1 MLAGAITTAIIQS
14 SSVTTVL
21 VVGFVSAGLMKLEQT
36 IPIIMGASIGTTVT
50 AQIIAFKITHYAL
63 AIIFTGFVMQFI
75 SRNEVVQ
82 RTGTMIF
89 GFGMIFFG
97 MSLMGDATAPLR
109 DYPPF
114 IELLREMDHPI
125 YGILFAAI
133 FTAVV
138 QSSSATTG
146 VIIMLASQGLISLEQ
161 GIALVF
167 GANIGTCVTA
177 LLAAI
182 GNSRDALRTAL
193 VHVSFNTIGVIV
205 WYFFIPQFAELIRY
219 ISPSHPE
226 LQGIAR
232 LAAETP
238 RQIANAHTLFN
249 VGNTILFIGFT
260 HQFAKLVT
268 WMVPVTKE
276 EKAGKIRPKYL
287 DPNLVDTPALALDRV
302 RMEIGRMAE
311 HVLPMVR
318 KGTEAAI
325 AGSSAD
331 LTELARMDSQVDQL
345 HGPIVEY
352 LREVARQDLTSEE
365 ADLVYHYLAIA
376 SYYESIG
383 DTLKLNLVHIGQKRL
398 RGEVVISDE
407 TRRLF
412 ENLVDDKRVFDLVKD
427 FGTSESPKSTRSSTT
442 HWCPGRLGHPAFR
455 HNIASSLRLHT
466 GLPYDWTPR
475 SDAPLGSPLAP
486 SARRVSRVASR
497 LPGTTRLRFALHGG
511 QRLIPLLEL
520 ATRAVTR
527 WDREAARDV
536 IRAKNRINELSQ
548 QIERHITRRMAADAP
563 QRRLTYQIESELL
576 ENLKR
581 VYYFTK
587 RIGKVVL
594 ETNIKAA
601 WIQLVSATRSRAGG

>member
-1 MLAGAITTAIIQS
+1 MKDSLEIGAILMGLAGGLAIFLYGMELMTNALKASSGQRLKKLLARMTTNRFKGVLAGAVTTAIIQS

-63 AIIFTGFVMQFI
+63 AIVFTGFVLQFF

-114 IELLREMDHPI
+114 IELLREMDHPL
-125 YGILFAAI
+125 YGILLSAV

-226 LQGIAR
+226 LEGIKR

-249 VGNTILFIGFT
+249 VGNTLLFIGFT

-287 DPNLVDTPALALDRV
+287 DPNLIDTPALALDRV

-398 RGEVVISDE
+398 RGEVVISDQ
-407 TRRLF
+407 TRQLF
-412 ENLVDDKRVFDLVKD
+412 EKLVD
-427 FGTSESPKSTRSSTT
+427 E
-442 HWCPGRLGHPAFR
+442 
-455 HNIASSLRLHT
+455 
-466 GLPYDWTPR
+466 
-475 SDAPLGSPLAP
+475 
-486 SARRVSRVASR
+486 
-497 LPGTTRLRFALHGG
+497 
-511 QRLIPLLEL
+511 LIPLLEL

-527 WDREAARDV
+527 WDRDAAREV

-548 QIERHITRRMAADAP
+548 KIERHITRRMAADAP

-594 ETNIKAA
+594 ETNIKAGKSSEA
-601 WIQLVSATRSRAGG
+601 A

>member
-1 MLAGAITTAIIQS
+1 MNDSLQIGAILMGLAGGLAIFLYGMELMTGALKASSGRRLKNLLARMTTNRFKGVAAGAITTAIIQS

-63 AIIFTGFVMQFI
+63 LIIAAGFAMQFL
-75 SRNEVVQ
+75 SHNEVIR
-82 RTGTMIF
+82 RTGTMVF

-109 DYPPF
+109 NYPPF
-114 IELLREMDHPI
+114 IELLREMDHPL
-125 YGILFAAI
+125 YGILLSAL

-193 VHVSFNTIGVIV
+193 VHITFNTVGVMV
-205 WYFFIPQFAELIRY
+205 WYFFIPQFADFIRH

-226 LQGIAR
+226 LAGIRR
-232 LAAETP
+232 LASETP

-249 VGNTILFIGFT
+249 VGNTLLFVGFT
-260 HQFAKLVT
+260 HQFARLVT
-268 WMVPVTKE
+268 WMVPVTEE
-276 EKAGKIRPKYL
+276 EKKGGVRPRYL
-287 DPNLVDTPALALDRV
+287 DPNLIDTPALALDRV

-311 HVLPMVR
+311 RVLPMVR

-325 AGSSAD
+325 AGSAAD
-331 LTELARMDSQVDQL
+331 LSELTRMDNEVDQL

-352 LREVARQDLTSEE
+352 LRELSRQNLTSQE
-365 ADLVYHYLAIA
+365 ADLIHHYLAIA
-376 SYYESIG
+376 SYYENIG

-398 RGEVVISDE
+398 RGEVIISE
-407 TRRLF
+407 ATRHLF
-412 ENLVDDKRVFDLVKD
+412 EELVD
-427 FGTSESPKSTRSSTT
+427 E
-442 HWCPGRLGHPAFR
+442 
-455 HNIASSLRLHT
+455 
-466 GLPYDWTPR
+466 
-475 SDAPLGSPLAP
+475 
-486 SARRVSRVASR
+486 
-497 LPGTTRLRFALHGG
+497 
-511 QRLIPLLEL
+511 LIPLLER
-520 ATRAVTR
+520 ATHAVTR
-527 WDREAARDV
+527 WDRKAAREV
-536 IRAKNRINELSQ
+536 IRAKNRINERAL

-594 ETNIKAA
+594 EHNLKPGKESEAA
-601 WIQLVSATRSRAGG
+601 

>member
-1 MLAGAITTAIIQS
+1 MHSSLEISAILMGLAGGLAIFLYGMELMTGALKASSGQRLKRLLARMTTNRFKGVLAGAVTTAIIQS

-63 AIIFTGFVMQFI
+63 AIIFTGFVMQFL

-114 IELLREMDHPI
+114 IELLREMDHPL
-125 YGILFAAI
+125 YGILFSAV

-193 VHVSFNTIGVIV
+193 VHILFNTLGVVV
-205 WYFFIPQFAELIRY
+205 WYAFIPQFAELIRA
-219 ISPSHPE
+219 ISPTDHHLE
-226 LQGIAR
+226 GIAR

-249 VGNTILFIGFT
+249 VGNTLLFIGFT
-260 HQFAKLVT
+260 HQFARLVT
-268 WMVPVTKE
+268 WLVPVTKE
-276 EKAGKIRPKYL
+276 EKALKVAPKYL
-287 DPNLVDTPALALDRV
+287 DRHLLETPALALDRV

-311 HVLPMVR
+311 RVLPMLR
-318 KGTEAAI
+318 KGIEAAI
-325 AGSSAD
+325 RGTAQD
-331 LTELARMDSQVDQL
+331 LSELTRMDNQVDQL
-345 HGPIVEY
+345 HGPILEY
-352 LREVARQDLTSEE
+352 LRELSRQDLTSQE
-365 ADLVYHYLAIA
+365 AELVHHYLAIA
-376 SYYESIG
+376 GYYENIG

-398 RGEVVISDE
+398 RGEVIISDE
-407 TRRLF
+407 TRELF
-412 ENLVDDKRVFDLVKD
+412 E
-427 FGTSESPKSTRSSTT
+427 
-442 HWCPGRLGHPAFR
+442 RL
-455 HNIASSLRLHT
+455 L
-466 GLPYDWTPR
+466 DE
-475 SDAPLGSPLAP
+475 
-486 SARRVSRVASR
+486 
-497 LPGTTRLRFALHGG
+497 
-511 QRLIPLLEL
+511 LIPQLEL

-527 WDREAARDV
+527 WDKEAAREV
-536 IRAKNRINELSQ
+536 IRAKNRINQLSQ
-548 QIERHITRRMAADAP
+548 EIERHITRRMTADAP
-563 QRRLTYQIESELL
+563 QRRLTYQIETELL

-587 RIGKVVL
+587 RIGKAVL
-594 ETNIKAA
+594 ESDVKTEESSEAA
-601 WIQLVSATRSRAGG
+601 

>member
-1 MLAGAITTAIIQS
+1 MEQSLEIGAILMGLLGGLAIFLYGMELMTGALKASSGRRLKRLLARMTTNRFKGVLAGAVTTAIIQS

-63 AIIFTGFVMQFI
+63 AIVTFGFALQFLG
-75 SRNEVVQ
+75 RNEVVR

-89 GFGMIFFG
+89 GFGLIFFG
-97 MSLMGDATAPLR
+97 MSLMGDATSPLR

-114 IELLREMDHPI
+114 IELLREMEHPL
-125 YGILFAAI
+125 YGILLSAL

-193 VHVSFNTIGVIV
+193 VHITFNTLGVAV
-205 WYFFIPQFAELIRY
+205 WYPFIDQFAEWVRLL
-219 ISPSHPE
+219 SPAAPE

-249 VGNTILFIGFT
+249 VGNTLLFIGFT
-260 HQFAKLVT
+260 RGFARLVT
-268 WMVPVTKE
+268 WMVPVTEE
-276 EKAGKIRPKYL
+276 EKARKVAPKYL
-287 DPNLVDTPALALDRV
+287 DPNLLDTPALALDRV

-311 HVLPMVR
+311 RVLPMVR

-325 AGSSAD
+325 RGDAAQLAE
-331 LTELARMDSQVDQL
+331 LTRLDNEVDQL

-352 LREVARQDLTSEE
+352 LRELARRDLTSAE
-365 ADLVYHYLAIA
+365 AELVHHYLAIA
-376 SYYESIG
+376 GHFESIG
-383 DTLKLNLVHIGQKRL
+383 DTLKLNLVHIGRKRL
-398 RGEVVISDE
+398 QGEVVISEE
-407 TRRLF
+407 TAALF
-412 ENLVDDKRVFDLVKD
+412 QRLVDEL
-427 FGTSESPKSTRSSTT
+427 
-442 HWCPGRLGHPAFR
+442 
-455 HNIASSLRLHT
+455 IA
-466 GLPYDWTPR
+466 
-475 SDAPLGSPLAP
+475 
-486 SARRVSRVASR
+486 
-497 LPGTTRLRFALHGG
+497 
-511 QRLIPLLEL
+511 LLEL

-527 WDREAARDV
+527 GDREAAREV
-536 IRAKNRINELSQ
+536 IRAKNRINGLAQ
-548 QIERHITRRMAADAP
+548 DIERHITRRMVADAP
-563 QRRLTYQIESELL
+563 RRRLTWQIESELL

-587 RIGKVVL
+587 RIGKAVL
-594 ETNIKAA
+594 ESDVKAVDA
-601 WIQLVSATRSRAGG
+601 PEAA

>member
-1 MLAGAITTAIIQS
+1 MEKSLEIGAILMGLFGGLAIFLYGMELMTGALKASSGQRLRRLLARMTTNRFKGVLAGAVTTAIIQS

-63 AIIFTGFVMQFI
+63 LIVTAGFAMQFLA
-75 SRNEVVQ
+75 RNEVVR

-89 GFGMIFFG
+89 GFGLIFFG
-97 MSLMGDATAPLR
+97 MSLMGEATAPLR

-114 IELLREMDHPI
+114 IELLRQMDHPL
-125 YGILFAAI
+125 YGILLSAL
-133 FTAVV
+133 FTTVV

-146 VIIMLASQGLISLEQ
+146 VIIMLGSQGLISLEQ

-193 VHVSFNTIGVIV
+193 VHITFNTLGVIV
-205 WYFFIPQFAELIRY
+205 WYPFVDQFAELIRY
-219 ISPSHPE
+219 LSPQVPE
-226 LQGIAR
+226 LQGTLR

-249 VGNTILFIGFT
+249 VGNTILFLGFT
-260 HQFAKLVT
+260 RGFARMVT
-268 WMVPVTKE
+268 WMVPVTAE
-276 EKAGKIRPKYL
+276 EKAMKVVPRYL
-287 DPNLVDTPALALDRV
+287 DPHLIDTPALALDRV

-311 HVLPMVR
+311 RVLPMVR

-325 AGSSAD
+325 RGDAAQ
-331 LTELARMDSQVDQL
+331 LAELARMDSQVDQL

-352 LREVARQDLTSEE
+352 LRQLSRQDLTSEE
-365 ADLVYHYLAIA
+365 AELVHHYLAIA
-376 SYYESIG
+376 SYFENIG
-383 DTLKLNLVHIGQKRL
+383 DTLKLNLVHVGHKRL
-398 RGEVVISDE
+398 QGEVVISEE
-407 TRRLF
+407 TEALF
-412 ENLVDDKRVFDLVKD
+412 GKLVD
-427 FGTSESPKSTRSSTT
+427 E
-442 HWCPGRLGHPAFR
+442 
-455 HNIASSLRLHT
+455 
-466 GLPYDWTPR
+466 
-475 SDAPLGSPLAP
+475 
-486 SARRVSRVASR
+486 
-497 LPGTTRLRFALHGG
+497 
-511 QRLIPLLEL
+511 LITLLEQ

-527 WDREAARDV
+527 WDREAAREV
-536 IRAKNRINELSQ
+536 IRAKNRVNGLAQ
-548 QIERHITRRMAADAP
+548 DIERHITRRMTADAP
-563 QRRLTYQIESELL
+563 HRRLTWQIESEIL

-587 RIGKVVL
+587 RIGKLVL
-594 ETNIKAA
+594 ESELKARRITEA
-601 WIQLVSATRSRAGG
+601 A

>member
-1 MLAGAITTAIIQS
+1 MKDSLEIGAILMGLAGGLAIFLYGMELMTNALKASSGQRLKKLLARMTTNRFKGVLAGAVTTAIIQS

-63 AIIFTGFVMQFI
+63 AIIFTGFVMQFL

-114 IELLREMDHPI
+114 IELLREMDHPL
-125 YGILFAAI
+125 YGILFSAV

-193 VHVSFNTIGVIV
+193 VHVTFNTVGVIV

-226 LQGIAR
+226 LEGIKR

-276 EKAGKIRPKYL
+276 EKEGKIRPKYL
-287 DPNLVDTPALALDRV
+287 DPNLIDTPALALDRV

-412 ENLVDDKRVFDLVKD
+412 ENLVD
-427 FGTSESPKSTRSSTT
+427 E
-442 HWCPGRLGHPAFR
+442 
-455 HNIASSLRLHT
+455 
-466 GLPYDWTPR
+466 
-475 SDAPLGSPLAP
+475 
-486 SARRVSRVASR
+486 
-497 LPGTTRLRFALHGG
+497 
-511 QRLIPLLEL
+511 LIPLLEL

-527 WDREAARDV
+527 WDREAAREV

-594 ETNIKAA
+594 ETNLKAGKSSEA
-601 WIQLVSATRSRAGG
+601 A

>member
-1 MLAGAITTAIIQS
+1 MEKSLEIGAILMGLFGGLAIFLYGMELMTGALKASSGQRLKRLLARMTTNRFKGVLAGAVTTAIIQS

-63 AIIFTGFVMQFI
+63 LIVTAGFAMQFLA
-75 SRNEVVQ
+75 RNEVVK

-89 GFGMIFFG
+89 GFGLIFFG
-97 MSLMGDATAPLR
+97 MSLMGEATAPLR

-114 IELLREMDHPI
+114 IELLREMDHPL
-125 YGILFAAI
+125 YGILLSAL

-146 VIIMLASQGLISLEQ
+146 VIIMLGSQGLISLEQ

-193 VHVSFNTIGVIV
+193 VHITFNTLGVIV
-205 WYFFIPQFAELIRY
+205 WYPFVDQFAELIRQL
-219 ISPSHPE
+219 SPQAPE
-226 LQGIAR
+226 LQGTLR

-249 VGNTILFIGFT
+249 VGNTILFLGFT
-260 HQFAKLVT
+260 RQFARLVT
-268 WMVPVTKE
+268 WMVPVTAE
-276 EKAGKIRPKYL
+276 EKAMKVVPRYL
-287 DPNLVDTPALALDRV
+287 DPHLIDTPALALDRV

-311 HVLPMVR
+311 RVLPMVR

-325 AGSSAD
+325 RGDATQLA
-331 LTELARMDSQVDQL
+331 ELARMDSQVDQL

-352 LREVARQDLTSEE
+352 LRRLSRQDLTSEE
-365 ADLVYHYLAIA
+365 AELVHHYLAIA
-376 SYYESIG
+376 SYFENIG
-383 DTLKLNLVHIGQKRL
+383 DTLKLNLVHVGHKRL
-398 RGEVVISDE
+398 QGEVVISEE
-407 TRRLF
+407 TEALF
-412 ENLVDDKRVFDLVKD
+412 GKLVD
-427 FGTSESPKSTRSSTT
+427 E
-442 HWCPGRLGHPAFR
+442 
-455 HNIASSLRLHT
+455 
-466 GLPYDWTPR
+466 
-475 SDAPLGSPLAP
+475 
-486 SARRVSRVASR
+486 
-497 LPGTTRLRFALHGG
+497 
-511 QRLIPLLEL
+511 LITLLEQ

-527 WDREAARDV
+527 WDREAAREV
-536 IRAKNRINELSQ
+536 IRAKNRINGLAQ
-548 QIERHITRRMAADAP
+548 DIERHITRRMTADAP
-563 QRRLTYQIESELL
+563 QRRLTWQIESEIL

-587 RIGKVVL
+587 RIGKLVL
-594 ETNIKAA
+594 ESELKAGK
-601 WIQLVSATRSRAGG
+601 ATEAA

>member
-1 MLAGAITTAIIQS
+1 MKEQLEIGAILMGLAGGLAIFLYGMELMTNALKASSGQRLKKLLARMTTNRFKGVLAGAVTTAIIQS

-82 RTGTMIF
+82 RTGTMTF

-193 VHVSFNTIGVIV
+193 VHVSFNTVGVIV

-412 ENLVDDKRVFDLVKD
+412 EKLVD
-427 FGTSESPKSTRSSTT
+427 E
-442 HWCPGRLGHPAFR
+442 
-455 HNIASSLRLHT
+455 
-466 GLPYDWTPR
+466 
-475 SDAPLGSPLAP
+475 
-486 SARRVSRVASR
+486 
-497 LPGTTRLRFALHGG
+497 
-511 QRLIPLLEL
+511 LIPLLKL

-594 ETNIKAA
+594 ETNIKAGKSSEA
-601 WIQLVSATRSRAGG
+601 A

>member
-1 MLAGAITTAIIQS
+1 MREFPSVTRQPAGLAIFLYGMELMTNALKASSGQRLKKLLARMTTNRFKGVLAGAITTAIIQS

-232 LAAETP
+232 LAAEPP

-249 VGNTILFIGFT
+249 VGNAILFIGFT

-276 EKAGKIRPKYL
+276 EKAGKITPKYL
-287 DPNLVDTPALALDRV
+287 DPNLIDTPALALDRV
-302 RMEIGRMAE
+302 RMEICRMAE

-412 ENLVDDKRVFDLVKD
+412 ENLVD
-427 FGTSESPKSTRSSTT
+427 E
-442 HWCPGRLGHPAFR
+442 
-455 HNIASSLRLHT
+455 
-466 GLPYDWTPR
+466 
-475 SDAPLGSPLAP
+475 
-486 SARRVSRVASR
+486 
-497 LPGTTRLRFALHGG
+497 
-511 QRLIPLLEL
+511 LIPLLEL

-594 ETNIKAA
+594 ETNIKAGKSSEA
-601 WIQLVSATRSRAGG
+601 A

>member
-1 MLAGAITTAIIQS
+1 MRDSLQIGAILMGLAGGLAIFLYGMELMTSALKASSGKRLKRLLARMTTNRFKGVLAGAVTTAIIQS

-21 VVGFVSAGLMKLEQT
+21 VVGFVAAGLMKLEQT

-63 AIIFTGFVMQFI
+63 LIVALGFALQFFG
-75 SRNEVVQ
+75 RNEVVK
-82 RTGTMIF
+82 RTGTMVF
-89 GFGMIFFG
+89 GFGLIFFG

-114 IELLREMDHPI
+114 IELLREMDHPL
-125 YGILFAAI
+125 YGILFSAL

-146 VIIMLASQGLISLEQ
+146 VIIMLGSQGLISLEQ

-193 VHVSFNTIGVIV
+193 VHISFNTIGVIL
-205 WYFFIPQFAELIRY
+205 WYPFIDQFAEFIRL
-219 ISPSHPE
+219 ISPSYPQ
-226 LQGIAR
+226 LQGVAR
-232 LAAETP
+232 LAAEAP

-249 VGNTILFIGFT
+249 VGNTLLFIGFT
-260 HQFAKLVT
+260 RQFARLVT
-268 WMVPVTKE
+268 WMVPVTEE
-276 EKAGKIRPKYL
+276 EKARKVAPKYL
-287 DPNLVDTPALALDRV
+287 DPNLIATPALALDRV

-311 HVLPMVR
+311 RVLPMVR

-325 AGSSAD
+325 RGNASQLA
-331 LTELARMDSQVDQL
+331 ELLRMDAEVDRL

-352 LREVARQDLTSEE
+352 LRQIARQDLTSEE
-365 ADLVYHYLAIA
+365 AALVHDYLAIA
-376 SYYESIG
+376 SYYENIG
-383 DTLKLNLVHIGQKRL
+383 DTLKLNLVHIGQKRIQ
-398 RGEVVISDE
+398 GEVVISEE

-412 ENLVDDKRVFDLVKD
+412 EKLVDELV
-427 FGTSESPKSTRSSTT
+427 G
-442 HWCPGRLGHPAFR
+442 
-455 HNIASSLRLHT
+455 
-466 GLPYDWTPR
+466 
-475 SDAPLGSPLAP
+475 
-486 SARRVSRVASR
+486 
-497 LPGTTRLRFALHGG
+497 
-511 QRLIPLLEL
+511 LLEQ
-520 ATRAVTR
+520 ATRAATR
-527 WDREAARDV
+527 WDRDAAREV
-536 IRAKNRINELSQ
+536 IRAKNRINGLAQ
-548 QIERHITRRMAADAP
+548 DIERHIARRMTADAP

-594 ETNIKAA
+594 ESDQEPASAPEAA
-601 WIQLVSATRSRAGG
+601 